1 MEGDVLIC
9 LVYSSISEAWISTK
23 GQVEKLPLLIPQNST
38 AIFPFFDAVLFSLL
52 IPFIVYDCY
61 KTFFKQVTEL
71 MFCYE
76 YTLCVNEYNYSRHE
90 CHHFCYEYSLSTL

>member
-1 MEGDVLIC
+1 MDFNKRASGKVAIID
-9 LVYSSISEAWISTK
+9 STRY
-23 GQVEKLPLLIPQNST
+23 ST

-76 YTLCVNEYNYSRHE
+76 YTYCVNEYNYSHNE
-90 CHHFCYEYSLSTL
+90 CHQFCHEYSLS

>member
-1 MEGDVLIC
+1 MKHGFQRKGKWKLAIID
-9 LVYSSISEAWISTK
+9 SI
-23 GQVEKLPLLIPQNST
+23 
-38 AIFPFFDAVLFSLL
+38 AIFPFFDAVLLSLL

-76 YTLCVNEYNYSRHE
+76 YTYCVNEYNYSRHE
-90 CHHFCYEYSLSTL
+90 CH